1 MKNWLKSLKTR
12 TPEEGFDLAIRLSQR
27 GVELTQPSEEI
38 RNVLR
43 PVYSRDPNSLIA
55 ASQVIATNFQ
65 TVAAANDY
73 WKGEKWK
80 SKSADRE

>member
-12 TPEEGFDLAIRLSQR
+12 TPEEGFELAVRLSQK
-27 GVELTQPSEEI
+27 GVEMTQPSEEV

-43 PVYSRDPNSLIA
+43 PVYSRNADSLIA
-55 ASQVIATNFQ
+55 ASHVIAVNFQ

-73 WKGEKWK
+73 WHD
-80 SKSADRE
+80 SKYKY